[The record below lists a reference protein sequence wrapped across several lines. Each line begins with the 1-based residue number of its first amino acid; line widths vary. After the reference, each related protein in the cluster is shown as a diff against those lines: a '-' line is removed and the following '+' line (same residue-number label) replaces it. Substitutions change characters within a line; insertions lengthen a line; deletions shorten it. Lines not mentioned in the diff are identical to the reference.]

1 MFKPNLSLQQ
11 EGQKKRA
18 EKKNLDSDHHNKKLK
33 IREHN
38 QKPKLINGNGERE
51 SAEVPR
57 QQKAEATKTQL
68 QKQSS
73 QIVMKEPKVEMGLA
87 GTITVG
93 ESSSYVLKSQEYLT
107 SETPLAVM
115 YPKVLQPSSHNG
127 KSTF

>member
-1 MFKPNLSLQQ
+1 MFEPNSSLQQ

-18 EKKNLDSDHHNKKLK
+18 EKKNLDSDHHNKKIK
-33 IREHN
+33 IREHG
-38 QKPKLINGNGERE
+38 QKPKLIHGNGERE
-51 SAEVPR
+51 STEVPR